1 MRWGDVPTCNNLAAA
16 LKDTGQ
22 LDEAIQSF
30 DQAIAT
36 EPANAAIA
44 SNRLFV
50 LHFHPAYEAADL
62 LKEHLYWNEKHARP
76 LAETIRPHAND
87 RSPDRR
93 LKIGYVSGDFRQ
105 HPVGQAIEPLI
116 DNHDRE
122 KFEVFCFSNSSAE
135 DAVTKRIS
143 AAADHWEV
151 VAGWTDEKVADTI
164 RERGIDIL
172 VDLSLHM
179 GLNRM
184 LTFARKPA
192 PVQVTYLGYPG
203 TTGLSTMDYRI
214 SDPWLDPP
222 GTDDFYT
229 EKTIRLPRTYLC
241 WRWNGDQEPLDD
253 PPVVHRRQITFGSLN
268 NFCKVTPEVL
278 HTWGELLANVPG
290 SRLIVRAPAGETGR
304 RIRGIMSGYGV
315 ADDRIVLTNRLPWDE
330 YVRLCRQLDISL
342 DPFPYPGH
350 TTSLDALW
358 MGVPVVTLSGRTAAS
373 RGGAS
378 ILQNLGLPELIANNE
393 RQYIEIAANLAAD
406 VPRLKELRKTLRDRI
421 RNSALMDEKTFARD
435 IESAYRRIWQ
445 DYCAKAPQ

>member
-229 EKTIRLPRTYLC
+229 EKTIRLPHL
-241 WRWNGDQEPLDD
+241 
-253 PPVVHRRQITFGSLN
+253 S
-268 NFCKVTPEVL
+268 
-278 HTWGELLANVPG
+278 LLA
-290 SRLIVRAPAGETGR
+290 LER
-304 RIRGIMSGYGV
+304 R
-315 ADDRIVLTNRLPWDE
+315 P
-330 YVRLCRQLDISL
+330 
-342 DPFPYPGH
+342 
-350 TTSLDALW
+350 
-358 MGVPVVTLSGRTAAS
+358 RTAGRS
-373 RGGAS
+373 PRRTPS
-378 ILQNLGLPELIANNE
+378 PDHL
-393 RQYIEIAANLAAD
+393 RQ
-406 VPRLKELRKTLRDRI
+406 
-421 RNSALMDEKTFARD
+421 
-435 IESAYRRIWQ
+435 
-445 DYCAKAPQ
+445 PQ

>member
-1 MRWGDVPTCNNLAAA
+1 MHWGDVPTCNNLAAA

-184 LTFARKPA
+184 LTFAKAGARA
-192 PVQVTYLGYPG
+192 GNV
-203 TTGLSTMDYRI
+203 
-214 SDPWLDPP
+214 PWLSRHHGPEHDGLPHQRP
-222 GTDDFYT
+222 LARPTGNRRFLHR
-229 EKTIRLPRTYLC
+229 ENHPSSAHLSLLALERRPRTAG
-241 WRWNGDQEPLDD
+241 RSP
-253 PPVVHRRQITFGSLN
+253 RR
-268 NFCKVTPEVL
+268 TPSPDHL
-278 HTWGELLANVPG
+278 
-290 SRLIVRAPAGETGR
+290 
-304 RIRGIMSGYGV
+304 
-315 ADDRIVLTNRLPWDE
+315 
-330 YVRLCRQLDISL
+330 RQ
-342 DPFPYPGH
+342 
-350 TTSLDALW
+350 
-358 MGVPVVTLSGRTAAS
+358 
-373 RGGAS
+373 
-378 ILQNLGLPELIANNE
+378 
-393 RQYIEIAANLAAD
+393 
-406 VPRLKELRKTLRDRI
+406 
-421 RNSALMDEKTFARD
+421 
-435 IESAYRRIWQ
+435 
-445 DYCAKAPQ
+445 PQ